1 MSSWFG
7 GLGSGLGHF
16 LGQVG
21 NSLPSLTDH
30 ISSFTREML
39 LDVIGDIEAGL
50 PDCQR
55 KEMEATDS
63 PLRSENERL
72 QKYCTDLEEKHE
84 ASELQINHQ
93 CASYGN
99 QLQQKEVETS
109 HLKARQMALQDQ
121 VFNLQAAAQWVGS
134 GACGVPTTT
143 ALAPLGSR
151 ISSDFSAFS
160 DDDMDFSDLIS
171 SHQEINRLSIEVSR
185 LESKV
190 GYSRHIAEAQGTQN
204 SDPSEIFKLQNTIKT
219 LEQNPSPDIDD
230 HQHEMSVLEQSA
242 TLAEKGTILPQ
253 NSSSMEEVLRLQ
265 RALSDAE
272 KEIMRLN
279 ALNQD
284 QSLAEDNLKLKMHV
298 EALEKEKSSLS
309 QEKQELQIT
318 LSKLSCD
325 SQVIKNTASTD
336 MNVNVQLHDLKLHLK
351 AKEEELNQSIHEKKM
366 LLGELEE
373 LDHQNQ
379 EATKHMILIKDELSK
394 QQNEGDLV
402 IQKLKQDLDEEK
414 KRVHQLEDDKMN
426 LSKELHVQ
434 KEKLSRSAQSLSD
447 LHLTKQKLEDKVE
460 DLVDQLNKSQQN
472 SFNVQQENLE
482 LKEHIRQT
490 KGELSGCQSK
500 FPSSLNEDSNS
511 KVKNDLLKEREAE
524 VSNLRQNLS
533 EVEELN
539 KNLKKVAVDLKREN
553 EILILA
559 CKDVRRKLEASIAA
573 NNQVSQEKDTV
584 KETLI
589 RDKEEI
595 EAELHQAETGL
606 LEEAKNHRQ
615 TIEELSNA
623 CHLNTSALQ
632 LKPDCVVQLK
642 QEKDFGIAGLK
653 KNIEPMTTDPKET
666 EEILAPHVEEQKQ
679 LIQLIK
685 EKEVFIEKLEEKCS
699 ELQKDLDECSQALR
713 ENETLRQTI
722 EEKDRSLGSMTAEN
736 NHLQEELESLK
747 EQQNRA
753 VPVAEP
759 KTLDGIPELES
770 EISQLKIVKNHL
782 EDEIK
787 HHQKIITN
795 QNKRKMRLLQSLQEQ
810 KKEMDDLKYQ
820 YEQMNAAHIQ
830 LILEKDE
837 EIKNLQK
844 TIEQVQAQLPGERLS
859 AQTENSDIFQ
869 EANVK
874 SLNRESGSEQRDLW
888 NEKELLK
895 QTVSDLKDRIL
906 IFEVDF
912 SKLKGE
918 NEKLRVASKEKER
931 ECQALQETNSKFSV
945 RLGEK
950 ELECESMKEKALAF
964 EQMLQEKEEGEAGE
978 VSQLSNAVASLQEKT
993 VMFQQERDQV
1003 IVALKQE
1010 QMENSTLQQEVQQ
1023 YRDKELHLNR
1033 ELERLR
1039 SHLLESEESY
1049 TQDILAAE
1057 DQETKLRKEVTLL
1070 EEKLVS
1076 SSKASLQASV
1086 QIESLQEQLRMV
1098 SQQRDENALQL
1109 SLSQAR
1115 VRQYALSSTNLQ
1127 RVLEHFQEEEKA
1139 MYSTE
1144 LAKEKQLIAEWK
1156 NKAEKLEGQV
1166 SSLQERLDEA
1176 NAMLHSAS
1184 RLTEEVDR
1192 KEQQIQELKRQNEL
1206 GKEMLHKAQKK
1217 LSTFANSP
1225 EGKVDK
1231 VLMRNLFIGH
1241 FHTPKGK
1248 RREALQLMG
1257 SILDIPKEEMKQL
1270 LSEDS
1275 GGVTK
1280 WMTSWLGGA
1289 PKSVP
1294 NIPLRPTQQP
1304 MLSSSF
1310 SELFVKFLEMESH
1323 PSAPPPKLSAHAMDC
1338 PDSPGRREQGG
1349 NVPGS
1354 VKDAAKFRG
1363 GRSTNGN
1370 PFLVPRSAAV
1380 PLSNL
1385 AGVGLGGPGHP
1396 LFKPIADFMP
1406 TFTSLPV
1413 SPDTSATLRAF
1424 SSQPALPNPGSQWL
1438 TGMSREEAEAPGG
1451 WGVRGDCA
1459 TGCQSLVKDQ
1469 DRPLVLQAEQDGR
1482 SEERSGWCGSR
1493 FSELVRWLTKVAAMS
1508 SWFGGLGSGLGHFL
1522 GQVGNNL
1529 PSLTDHISSFT
1540 REMLLDVI
1548 GDIEAGLPDCQRKE
1562 MGATDSPLRSENER
1576 LQKYC
1581 TDLEEK
1587 HEASELQINHQCASY
1602 GNQLQQKEVETSHL
1616 KARQMALQDQVFN
1629 LQAAAQWV
1637 GSGAC
1642 GVPTTTALAPLGS
1655 RISSDFSAFSDDDMD
1670 FSDLISSHQEINRLS
1685 IEVSRLESKVGH
1697 SRHIAEAQGTQNSDP
1712 SEIFK
1717 LQNTIKTLEQN
1728 PSPDIDDHQHEM
1740 SVLEQSAT
1748 LAEKG
1753 TILPQNSSSMEE
1765 VLRLQRALSDAE
1777 KEIMRLNA
1785 LNQDQSL
1792 AEDNLKLKM
1801 HVEALEKEKSS
1812 LSQEKEELQITLSKL
1827 SCDSQVIKNTA
1838 STDMNVNV
1846 QLHDLKLHLKAKEEE
1861 LNQSIHEK
1869 KMLLGELEELDHQN
1883 QEATKHM
1890 ILIKDELSKQ
1900 QNEGD
1905 LVIQKLKQDLDE
1917 EKKRVHQLEDD
1928 KMNLSKEL
1936 HVQKEKLSR
1945 SAQSLSDLHL
1955 TKQKLEDKVEDLV
1968 DQLNKS
1974 QQNSFNVQQENLELK
1989 ERIRQTEGE
1998 LSGCQS
2004 KFQSSL
2010 NEDSNSKVKN
2020 DLLKE
2025 REAEVSNLRQ
2035 NLSEVEELNENLK
2048 KVAVDLKREN
2058 EILILACKDVRRKLE
2073 ASIAT
2078 NNQVSQEKDPVK
2090 ETLIRDKEEIE
2101 AELHQAETGLLEEA
2115 KNHRQTIEEL
2125 SNACHLN
2132 TSALQLKPDCV
2143 VQLKQEKDFGI
2154 AGLKKNNE
2162 PMTTDPKETE
2172 EILAPH
2178 VEEQKQTIEEKDRS
2192 LGSMTAENNH
2202 LQEELE
2208 SLKEQ
2213 QNRVVPVAEPKTLDG
2228 LPELESEISQLKIV
2242 KNHLEDEI
2250 KHHQKIITN
2259 QNKRKMRLLQ
2269 SLQEQKKEMDDLKYQ
2284 YEQMN
2289 AAHIQ
2294 LILEK
2299 DEEIKNLQKTIEQVQ
2314 AQLPGERLNAQTEN
2328 SDIFQEANVKSLN
2341 RESGSEQRDLWN
2353 EKELLKQTVSDLKDR
2368 ILIFEV
2374 DFSKLKGE
2382 NEKLRVASKEK
2393 ERECQALQETNSKFS
2408 VRLGE
2413 KELECESMKEK
2424 ALAFE
2429 QMLQE
2434 KEEGEAGEVSQ
2445 LSNAVASLQEK
2456 TVMFQQERD
2465 QVIVALKQEQMEN
2478 STLQQEV
2485 QQYRD
2490 KELRLNREL
2499 ERLRSHLLESEESYT
2514 QDILAAEDQETKLR
2528 KEVTLL
2534 EEKLVSSSKASHQAS
2549 VQIESLQEQLR
2560 MVSQQRDENA
2570 LQLSLSQA
2578 RVRQY
2583 ALSST
2588 NLQRVLEHFQEEE
2601 KAMYS
2606 AELAKEKQLIAE
2618 WKNKAEKLEGQ
2629 VSSLQERLDEA
2640 NAMLHSASR
2649 LTEEVDRKE
2658 QQIQEL
2664 KRQNELGKEML
2675 HKAQKKLS
2683 TFANSPEGQVDKVL
2697 MRNLFIGHF
2706 HTPKGK
2712 RREALQLMGSI
2723 LDIPKEEME
2732 QLLSEDSGGVTK
2744 WMTSWLG
2751 GAPKSVPNI
2760 PLRPTQQ
2767 PMLSSSFSELFVK
2780 FLEME
2785 SHPSAPP
2792 PKLSAH
2798 AMDCPDS
2805 PGRREQGGNVPGNV
2819 KDAAK
2824 FRGGR
2829 STNGNPF
2836 LVPRSAAVPLSNL
2849 AGVGLGGRGHPLFKP
2864 IADFMPTFTTLP
2876 VSPDTSATV
2885 VLEHLLKQKHSQPE
2899 MI

>member
-55 KEMEATDS
+55 KEMGATDS

-84 ASELQINHQ
+84 ASELQINHL

-190 GYSRHIAEAQGTQN
+190 GHSRHIAEAQRTQN

-298 EALEKEKSSLS
+298 EALENEKSSLS
-309 QEKQELQIT
+309 QEKEELQIT

-482 LKEHIRQT
+482 LKERIRQT
-490 KGELSGCQSK
+490 EGELSGCQSK
-500 FPSSLNEDSNS
+500 FQSSPNEDSNS

-539 KNLKKVAVDLKREN
+539 ENLKKVAVDLKREN

-653 KNIEPMTTDPKET
+653 KNNEPMTTDPKET

-844 TIEQVQAQLPGERLS
+844 TIEQVQAQLPGERLN

-874 SLNRESGSEQRDLW
+874 SLDRESGSEQRDLW

-1023 YRDKELHLNR
+1023 YRDKELRLNR

-1057 DQETKLRKEVTLL
+1057 DQETKLRKEVMLL
-1070 EEKLVS
+1070 DEKLVS
-1076 SSKASLQASV
+1076 SSKASHQASL

-1139 MYSTE
+1139 MYSAE

-1176 NAMLHSAS
+1176 NAVLHSAS

-1225 EGKVDK
+1225 EGQVDK

-1257 SILDIPKEEMKQL
+1257 SILDIPKEEMEQL

-1349 NVPGS
+1349 NVPGN

-1363 GRSTNGN
+1363 GRSTNRN

-1385 AGVGLGGPGHP
+1385 AGVGLGGRW
-1396 LFKPIADFMP
+1396 
-1406 TFTSLPV
+1406 LPDESV
-1413 SPDTSATLRAF
+1413 SSPWRWWTDVSGSHRPCPSRDALKDSGRDGSALIC

-1438 TGMSREEAEAPGG
+1438 IGMSREEAEAPGG

-1459 TGCQSLVKDQ
+1459 TGCQSLVKDH
-1469 DRPLVLQAEQDGR
+1469 DRPLVLQAEQD
-1482 SEERSGWCGSR
+1482 
-1493 FSELVRWLTKVAAMS
+1493 
-1508 SWFGGLGSGLGHFL
+1508 
-1522 GQVGNNL
+1522 
-1529 PSLTDHISSFT
+1529 
-1540 REMLLDVI
+1540 
-1548 GDIEAGLPDCQRKE
+1548 
-1562 MGATDSPLRSENER
+1562 
-1576 LQKYC
+1576 
-1581 TDLEEK
+1581 
-1587 HEASELQINHQCASY
+1587 ASELQINHQCASY

-1697 SRHIAEAQGTQNSDP
+1697 SRHIAEAQRTQNSDP

-1801 HVEALEKEKSS
+1801 HVEALENEKSS

-1869 KMLLGELEELDHQN
+1869 KMLL
-1883 QEATKHM
+1883 
-1890 ILIKDELSKQ
+1890 
-1900 QNEGD
+1900 
-1905 LVIQKLKQDLDE
+1905 
-1917 EKKRVHQLEDD
+1917 
-1928 KMNLSKEL
+1928 
-1936 HVQKEKLSR
+1936 
-1945 SAQSLSDLHL
+1945 
-1955 TKQKLEDKVEDLV
+1955 EDLV

-2004 KFQSSL
+2004 KFQSSP

-2058 EILILACKDVRRKLE
+2058 EILIFACKDVRRKLE
-2073 ASIAT
+2073 ASIAA
-2078 NNQVSQEKDPVK
+2078 NNQVSQEKDTVK

-2213 QNRVVPVAEPKTLDG
+2213 QNRAVPVAEPKTLDG
-2228 LPELESEISQLKIV
+2228 IPELESEISQLKIV

-2328 SDIFQEANVKSLN
+2328 SDIFQEANVKSLD

-2805 PGRREQGGNVPGNV
+2805 PGRREQVGNVPGNV

-2849 AGVGLGGRGHPLFKP
+2849 AGVGLGGPGHPLFKP

>member
-7 GLGSGLGHF
+7 GLGSGLGNF

-21 NSLPSLTDH
+21 SSLPSLTDH
-30 ISSFTREML
+30 VSSFTRGML
-39 LDVIGDIEAGL
+39 LDDIGDRAAGL
-50 PDCQR
+50 PDCGR
-55 KEMEATDS
+55 KEMEASNS
-63 PLRSENERL
+63 PLRSESERL

-84 ASELQINHQ
+84 ASELQINPQ
-93 CASYGN
+93 CPSYGN
-99 QLQQKEVETS
+99 QLQQKEVEIS
-109 HLKARQMALQDQ
+109 HLKGRQMALQDQ

-143 ALAPLGSR
+143 ALAPLGSQ

-160 DDDMDFSDLIS
+160 DDDMDFSDLIL
-171 SHQEINRLSIEVSR
+171 SHQEINILSVEVSR

-190 GYSRHIAEAQGTQN
+190 GHSRHIAEAQGTQN
-204 SDPSEIFKLQNTIKT
+204 SDPSEISKLQNTIKT
-219 LEQNPSPDIDD
+219 LERNPSPDLDD
-230 HQHEMSVLEQSA
+230 HQPEVSVLEQSA
-242 TLAEKGTILPQ
+242 TVAEKGTILPQ

-272 KEIMRLN
+272 KEIMRLHD
-279 ALNQD
+279 LNQD

-309 QEKQELQIT
+309 QEKEELQIT

-325 SQVIKNTASTD
+325 SQVVENTASTD

-366 LLGELEE
+366 LIAELEE

-394 QQNEGDLV
+394 QGKEGDLV
-402 IQKLKQDLDEEK
+402 IQKLKQDLDDEK

-426 LSKELHVQ
+426 LSQELHVQ
-434 KEKLSRSAQSLSD
+434 KEKLTQNAQSLRD
-447 LHLTKQKLEDKVE
+447 LHLTKQKLEDQVE
-460 DLVDQLNKSQQN
+460 DLVDQLNKSQQSSLN
-472 SFNVQQENLE
+472 IQQENLQ
-482 LKEHIRQT
+482 LKEHIRKT
-490 KGELSGCQSK
+490 EGELSGCQSK
-500 FPSSLNEDSNS
+500 FQSSLNEDSNS
-511 KVKNDLLKEREAE
+511 NVKDDLLQEQEAE

-539 KNLKKVAVDLKREN
+539 ENSKKVPVDLKKEN
-553 EILILA
+553 EMLILP

-589 RDKEEI
+589 KDKEEI
-595 EAELHQAETGL
+595 EAELHQAEKRL
-606 LEEAKNHRQ
+606 WEEAKNDRQ
-615 TIEELSNA
+615 TIQELSSA
-623 CHLNTSALQ
+623 SHLNTSALQ
-632 LKPDCVVQLK
+632 LKPDCVVPLK
-642 QEKDFGIAGLK
+642 QEKDFEIAGLK

-666 EEILAPHVEEQKQ
+666 EEILEPHVEEQKQ

-699 ELQKDLDECSQALR
+699 KLQKDLDECSQALR

-736 NHLQEELESLK
+736 NHLQKELESLK

-759 KTLDGIPELES
+759 KTLDGIPEVES
-770 EISQLKIVKNHL
+770 EVSQLKIVKNHL
-782 EDEIK
+782 ENEIK

-795 QNKRKMRLLQSLQEQ
+795 QNKRKTRLLQSLQEQ
-810 KKEMDDLKYQ
+810 KKEMDDLKHQ
-820 YEQMNAAHIQ
+820 YEQLNAAHIQ
-830 LILEKDE
+830 LLLEKDE

-844 TIEQVQAQLPGERLS
+844 TIEQIQSQVPGERLD

-869 EANVK
+869 ETNVK
-874 SLNRESGSEQRDLW
+874 SLNRESGSEQCDLW
-888 NEKELLK
+888 KEKELLK
-895 QTVSDLKDRIL
+895 QTVIDLKGRIL

-931 ECQALQETNSKFSV
+931 EYQELQETSSKFSV

-964 EQMLQEKEEGEAGE
+964 EQLLQEK
-978 VSQLSNAVASLQEKT
+978 SQLSNAVAKMQEKT
-993 VMFQQERDQV
+993 VIFQQERDQV
-1003 IVALKQE
+1003 IVALKQV
-1010 QMENSTLQQEVQQ
+1010 QMENSTLRQEVQEF
-1023 YRDKELHLNR
+1023 RDKELRLNR

-1057 DQETKLRKEVTLL
+1057 DQEMKLRKEVTLL

-1076 SSKASLQASV
+1076 SSKASHQASL
-1086 QIESLQEQLRMV
+1086 QIESLQEQLRLV

-1109 SLSQAR
+1109 SISQAR
-1115 VRQYALSSTNLQ
+1115 S
-1127 RVLEHFQEEEKA
+1127 
-1139 MYSTE
+1139 
-1144 LAKEKQLIAEWK
+1144 IAEWK

-1166 SSLQERLDEA
+1166 SSLQERLEET

-1184 RLTEEVDR
+1184 RLTEELDR

-1206 GKEMLHKAQKK
+1206 GKEMLDKAQKK
-1217 LSTFANSP
+1217 LSTLANSP

-1241 FHTPKGK
+1241 FRTPKGK

-1257 SILDIPKEEMKQL
+1257 SILDIPKQEMEQL

-1280 WMTSWLGGA
+1280 WMASWLGGA
-1289 PKSVP
+1289 SKSVP
-1294 NIPLRPTQQP
+1294 NIPMTPNQQP
-1304 MLSSSF
+1304 GLHSSF

-1323 PSAPPPKLSAHAMDC
+1323 PSVPPPKLSAHAMDC

-1354 VKDAAKFRG
+1354 VKEAAKFRG

-1406 TFTSLPV
+1406 TFTPLPV
-1413 SPDTSATLRAF
+1413 SPDSSATVVLEHLLKQTPP
-1424 SSQPALPNPGSQWL
+1424 SQPSPILEPIADRKVQGR
-1438 TGMSREEAEAPGG
+1438 SRGPWG

-1459 TGCQSLVKDQ
+1459 TGCQSLVKDHN
-1469 DRPLVLQAEQDGR
+1469 RPLLLQAEEG
-1482 SEERSGWCGSR
+1482 
-1493 FSELVRWLTKVAAMS
+1493 ELVRWLPNVVAMS
-1508 SWFGGLGSGLGHFL
+1508 SWFGGLGSGLGNFL
-1522 GQVGNNL
+1522 GQVGSSL
-1529 PSLTDHISSFT
+1529 PSLTDHVSSFT
-1540 REMLLDVI
+1540 RGMLLDDI
-1548 GDIEAGLPDCQRKE
+1548 GDRAAGLPDCGRKE
-1562 MGATDSPLRSENER
+1562 MEASNSPLRSESESP
-1576 LQKYC
+1576 QKYC

-1587 HEASELQINHQCASY
+1587 HEASELQINPQCPSY
-1602 GNQLQQKEVETSHL
+1602 GNQLQQKEVEISHL
-1616 KARQMALQDQVFN
+1616 KGRQMALQDQVFN

-1655 RISSDFSAFSDDDMD
+1655 QISSDFSAFSDDDMD
-1670 FSDLISSHQEINRLS
+1670 YSDLILSHQEINILS
-1685 IEVSRLESKVGH
+1685 VEVSRLESKVGH

-1712 SEIFK
+1712 SEISK

-1728 PSPDIDDHQHEM
+1728 PSPDLDDHQPEV

-1748 LAEKG
+1748 VAEKG

-1777 KEIMRLNA
+1777 KEIMRLHD

-1801 HVEALEKEKSS
+1801 H
-1812 LSQEKEELQITLSKL
+1812 
-1827 SCDSQVIKNTA
+1827 
-1838 STDMNVNV
+1838 
-1846 QLHDLKLHLKAKEEE
+1846 
-1861 LNQSIHEK
+1861 
-1869 KMLLGELEELDHQN
+1869 
-1883 QEATKHM
+1883 
-1890 ILIKDELSKQ
+1890 
-1900 QNEGD
+1900 
-1905 LVIQKLKQDLDE
+1905 
-1917 EKKRVHQLEDD
+1917 
-1928 KMNLSKEL
+1928 
-1936 HVQKEKLSR
+1936 
-1945 SAQSLSDLHL
+1945 
-1955 TKQKLEDKVEDLV
+1955 
-1968 DQLNKS
+1968 
-1974 QQNSFNVQQENLELK
+1974 ENLQLK
-1989 ERIRQTEGE
+1989 EHIRKTEGE

-2004 KFQSSL
+2004 KLQSSL
-2010 NEDSNSKVKN
+2010 NEDSNSNVKD
-2020 DLLKE
+2020 DLLQE
-2025 REAEVSNLRQ
+2025 QEAEVSNLRQ
-2035 NLSEVEELNENLK
+2035 NLSEVEELNENSK
-2048 KVAVDLKREN
+2048 KVPVDLKKEN
-2058 EILILACKDVRRKLE
+2058 EMLILPCKDVRRKLE
-2073 ASIAT
+2073 ASIAA
-2078 NNQVSQEKDPVK
+2078 NNQVSQEKDTVK

-2101 AELHQAETGLLEEA
+2101 AELHQAEKRLWEEA
-2115 KNHRQTIEEL
+2115 KNDRQTIQEL
-2125 SNACHLN
+2125 SSASHLN

-2143 VQLKQEKDFGI
+2143 VPLKQEKDFEI
-2154 AGLKKNNE
+2154 AGLKKNIE
-2162 PMTTDPKETE
+2162 PMTTDPKET
-2172 EILAPH
+2172 

-2202 LQEELE
+2202 LQKELE

-2213 QNRVVPVAEPKTLDG
+2213 QNRAVPLAEPKTLDG
-2228 LPELESEISQLKIV
+2228 IPEVESE
-2242 KNHLEDEI
+2242 
-2250 KHHQKIITN
+2250 
-2259 QNKRKMRLLQ
+2259 
-2269 SLQEQKKEMDDLKYQ
+2269 SLQEQKKEMDDLKHQ
-2284 YEQMN
+2284 YEQLN

-2294 LILEK
+2294 LLLEK
-2299 DEEIKNLQKTIEQVQ
+2299 DEEIKNLQKTIEQIQSQV
-2314 AQLPGERLNAQTEN
+2314 PGERLDAQTEN
-2328 SDIFQEANVKSLN
+2328 SDIFQETNVKSLN
-2341 RESGSEQRDLWN
+2341 RESGSEQCDLWK
-2353 EKELLKQTVSDLKDR
+2353 EKELLKQTVIDLKGR

-2374 DFSKLKGE
+2374 DFSKLQGE

-2393 ERECQALQETNSKFS
+2393 EREYQELQETSSKFS

-2429 QMLQE
+2429 QLLQE
-2434 KEEGEAGEVSQ
+2434 KSQ
-2445 LSNAVASLQEK
+2445 LSNAVAKMQEK
-2456 TVMFQQERD
+2456 TVIFQQERD
-2465 QVIVALKQEQMEN
+2465 QVIVALKQVQMEN
-2478 STLQQEV
+2478 STLRQEV
-2485 QQYRD
+2485 QEFRD

-2514 QDILAAEDQETKLR
+2514 QDILAAEDQEMKLR

-2549 VQIESLQEQLR
+2549 LQIESLQEQLR
-2560 MVSQQRDENA
+2560 LVSQQRDENA
-2570 LQLSLSQA
+2570 LQLSISQA

-2601 KAMYS
+2601 KAMHS
-2606 AELAKEKQLIAE
+2606 AELAKEKQSIAE

-2629 VSSLQERLDEA
+2629 VSSLQERLEET

-2649 LTEEVDRKE
+2649 LTEELDRKE

-2675 HKAQKKLS
+2675 DKAQKKLS
-2683 TFANSPEGQVDKVL
+2683 TLANSPEGKVDKVL

-2706 HTPKGK
+2706 RTPKGK

-2723 LDIPKEEME
+2723 LDIPKQEME

-2744 WMTSWLG
+2744 WMASWLG
-2751 GAPKSVPNI
+2751 GASKSVPNI
-2760 PLRPTQQ
+2760 PMTPNQQ
-2767 PMLSSSFSELFVK
+2767 PGLHSSFSELFVK

-2785 SHPSAPP
+2785 SHPSVPP

-2805 PGRREQGGNVPGNV
+2805 PGRREQGGNVPGSV
-2819 KDAAK
+2819 KEAAK

-2849 AGVGLGGRGHPLFKP
+2849 AGVGLGGPGHPLFKP
-2864 IADFMPTFTTLP
+2864 IADFMPTFTPLP
-2876 VSPDTSATV
+2876 VSPDSSATV
-2885 VLEHLLKQKHSQPE
+2885 VLEHLLKQSQSHPE

>member
-7 GLGSGLGHF
+7 GLGSGLGNF

-21 NSLPSLTDH
+21 SSLPSLTDH
-30 ISSFTREML
+30 VSRFTRGML
-39 LDVIGDIEAGL
+39 LDDIGDRAAGL
-50 PDCQR
+50 PDCGR
-55 KEMEATDS
+55 KEMEASNS
-63 PLRSENERL
+63 PLRSESESP

-84 ASELQINHQ
+84 ASELQINPQ
-93 CASYGN
+93 CPRYGN
-99 QLQQKEVETS
+99 QLQQKEVEIS
-109 HLKARQMALQDQ
+109 HLKGRQMALQDQ

-143 ALAPLGSR
+143 ALAPLGSQ

-160 DDDMDFSDLIS
+160 DDDDMDYSDLIL
-171 SHQEINRLSIEVSR
+171 SHQEINTLSVEVSR

-190 GYSRHIAEAQGTQN
+190 GHSRHIAEAQGTQN
-204 SDPSEIFKLQNTIKT
+204 SDPSEISKLQNTIKT
-219 LEQNPSPDIDD
+219 LERNPSPDLDD
-230 HQHEMSVLEQSA
+230 HQPEVSVLEQSA
-242 TLAEKGTILPQ
+242 TVAEKGTILPQ

-272 KEIMRLN
+272 KEIMRLHD
-279 ALNQD
+279 LNQD

-309 QEKQELQIT
+309 QEKEELQIT

-325 SQVIKNTASTD
+325 SQVVENTASTD

-366 LLGELEE
+366 LIAELEE

-394 QQNEGDLV
+394 QGKEGDLV
-402 IQKLKQDLDEEK
+402 IQKLKQDLDDEK

-426 LSKELHVQ
+426 LSQELHVQ
-434 KEKLSRSAQSLSD
+434 KEKLTQNAQSLRD
-447 LHLTKQKLEDKVE
+447 LHLTKQKLEDQVE
-460 DLVDQLNKSQQN
+460 DLVDQLNKSQQSSLN
-472 SFNVQQENLE
+472 IQQENLQ
-482 LKEHIRQT
+482 LKEHIRKT
-490 KGELSGCQSK
+490 EGELSGCQSK
-500 FPSSLNEDSNS
+500 LQSSLNEDSNS
-511 KVKNDLLKEREAE
+511 NVKDDLLQEQEAE

-539 KNLKKVAVDLKREN
+539 ENSKKVPVDLKKEN
-553 EILILA
+553 EMLILP

-595 EAELHQAETGL
+595 EAELHQAEKRL
-606 LEEAKNHRQ
+606 WEEAKNDRQ
-615 TIEELSNA
+615 TIQELSSA
-623 CHLNTSALQ
+623 SHLNTSALQ
-632 LKPDCVVQLK
+632 LKPDCVVPLK
-642 QEKDFGIAGLK
+642 QEKDFEIAGLK

-666 EEILAPHVEEQKQ
+666 EEILEPHVEEQKQ

-699 ELQKDLDECSQALR
+699 KLQKDLDECSQALR

-736 NHLQEELESLK
+736 NHLQKELESLK

-759 KTLDGIPELES
+759 KTLDGIPEVES
-770 EISQLKIVKNHL
+770 EVSQLKIVKNHL
-782 EDEIK
+782 ENEIK

-795 QNKRKMRLLQSLQEQ
+795 QNKRKTRLLQSLQEQ
-810 KKEMDDLKYQ
+810 KKEMDDLKHQ
-820 YEQMNAAHIQ
+820 YEQLNAAHIQ
-830 LILEKDE
+830 LLLEKDE

-844 TIEQVQAQLPGERLS
+844 TIEQIQSQVPGERLD

-869 EANVK
+869 ETNVK
-874 SLNRESGSEQRDLW
+874 SLNRESGSEQCDLW
-888 NEKELLK
+888 KEKELLK
-895 QTVSDLKDRIL
+895 QTVIDLKGRIL

-918 NEKLRVASKEKER
+918 NEKLRVASTEKER
-931 ECQALQETNSKFSV
+931 EYQELQETSSKFSV

-964 EQMLQEKEEGEAGE
+964 EQLLQEK
-978 VSQLSNAVASLQEKT
+978 SQLSNAVAKMQEKT
-993 VMFQQERDQV
+993 VIFQQERDQV
-1003 IVALKQE
+1003 IVALKQV
-1010 QMENSTLQQEVQQ
+1010 QMENSTLRQEVQEF
-1023 YRDKELHLNR
+1023 RDKELRLNR
-1033 ELERLR
+1033 ELERLS

-1057 DQETKLRKEVTLL
+1057 DQEMKLRKEVTLL

-1076 SSKASLQASV
+1076 SSKASHQASL
-1086 QIESLQEQLRMV
+1086 QIESLQEQLR
-1098 SQQRDENALQL
+1098 
-1109 SLSQAR
+1109 
-1115 VRQYALSSTNLQ
+1115 
-1127 RVLEHFQEEEKA
+1127 
-1139 MYSTE
+1139 
-1144 LAKEKQLIAEWK
+1144 
-1156 NKAEKLEGQV
+1156 
-1166 SSLQERLDEA
+1166 
-1176 NAMLHSAS
+1176 
-1184 RLTEEVDR
+1184 LTEELDR

-1206 GKEMLHKAQKK
+1206 GKEMLDKAQKK
-1217 LSTFANSP
+1217 LSTLTNSP

-1241 FHTPKGK
+1241 FRTPKGK

-1257 SILDIPKEEMKQL
+1257 SILDIPKQEMEQL

-1275 GGVTK
+1275 GGVSK
-1280 WMTSWLGGA
+1280 WMASWLGGA
-1289 PKSVP
+1289 SKSVP
-1294 NIPLRPTQQP
+1294 NIPMTPNQQP
-1304 MLSSSF
+1304 GLHSSF

-1323 PSAPPPKLSAHAMDC
+1323 PSVPPPKLSAHAMDC

-1354 VKDAAKFRG
+1354 VKEAAKFRG

-1406 TFTSLPV
+1406 TFTPLPV
-1413 SPDTSATLRAF
+1413 SPDNSAT
-1424 SSQPALPNPGSQWL
+1424 
-1438 TGMSREEAEAPGG
+1438 
-1451 WGVRGDCA
+1451 V
-1459 TGCQSLVKDQ
+1459 
-1469 DRPLVLQAEQDGR
+1469 
-1482 SEERSGWCGSR
+1482 RSGWCWTR
-1493 FSELVRWLTKVAAMS
+1493 FSELVRWLPNVVAMS
-1508 SWFGGLGSGLGHFL
+1508 SWFGGLGSGLGNFL
-1522 GQVGNNL
+1522 GQVGSSL
-1529 PSLTDHISSFT
+1529 PSLTDHVSRFT
-1540 REMLLDVI
+1540 RGMLLDDI
-1548 GDIEAGLPDCQRKE
+1548 GDRAAGLPDCGRKE
-1562 MGATDSPLRSENER
+1562 MEASNSPLRSESESP
-1576 LQKYC
+1576 QKYC

-1587 HEASELQINHQCASY
+1587 HEASELQINPQCPRY
-1602 GNQLQQKEVETSHL
+1602 GNQLQQKEVEISHL
-1616 KARQMALQDQVFN
+1616 KGRQMALQDQVFN

-1655 RISSDFSAFSDDDMD
+1655 QISSDFSAFSDDDDMD
-1670 FSDLISSHQEINRLS
+1670 YSDLILSHQEINTLS
-1685 IEVSRLESKVGH
+1685 VEVSRLESKVGH

-1712 SEIFK
+1712 SEISK
-1717 LQNTIKTLEQN
+1717 LQNTIKTLERN
-1728 PSPDIDDHQHEM
+1728 PSPDLDDHQPEV

-1748 LAEKG
+1748 VAEKG

-1777 KEIMRLNA
+1777 KEIMRLHD

-1801 HVEALEKEKSS
+1801 H
-1812 LSQEKEELQITLSKL
+1812 
-1827 SCDSQVIKNTA
+1827 
-1838 STDMNVNV
+1838 
-1846 QLHDLKLHLKAKEEE
+1846 
-1861 LNQSIHEK
+1861 
-1869 KMLLGELEELDHQN
+1869 
-1883 QEATKHM
+1883 
-1890 ILIKDELSKQ
+1890 
-1900 QNEGD
+1900 
-1905 LVIQKLKQDLDE
+1905 
-1917 EKKRVHQLEDD
+1917 
-1928 KMNLSKEL
+1928 
-1936 HVQKEKLSR
+1936 
-1945 SAQSLSDLHL
+1945 
-1955 TKQKLEDKVEDLV
+1955 
-1968 DQLNKS
+1968 
-1974 QQNSFNVQQENLELK
+1974 ENLQLK
-1989 ERIRQTEGE
+1989 EHIRKTEGE

-2010 NEDSNSKVKN
+2010 NEDSNSNVKD
-2020 DLLKE
+2020 DLLQE
-2025 REAEVSNLRQ
+2025 QEAEVSNLRQ
-2035 NLSEVEELNENLK
+2035 NLSEVEELNENSK
-2048 KVAVDLKREN
+2048 KVPVDLKKEN
-2058 EILILACKDVRRKLE
+2058 EMLILPCKDVRRKLE
-2073 ASIAT
+2073 ASIAA
-2078 NNQVSQEKDPVK
+2078 NNQVSQEKDTVK

-2101 AELHQAETGLLEEA
+2101 AELHQAEKRLWEEA
-2115 KNHRQTIEEL
+2115 KNDRQTIQEL
-2125 SNACHLN
+2125 SSASHLN

-2143 VQLKQEKDFGI
+2143 VPLKQEKDFEI
-2154 AGLKKNNE
+2154 AGLKKNIE

-2172 EILAPH
+2172 EILEPH

-2202 LQEELE
+2202 LQKELE

-2213 QNRVVPVAEPKTLDG
+2213 QNRAVPVAEPKTLDG
-2228 LPELESEISQLKIV
+2228 IPEVESE
-2242 KNHLEDEI
+2242 
-2250 KHHQKIITN
+2250 
-2259 QNKRKMRLLQ
+2259 
-2269 SLQEQKKEMDDLKYQ
+2269 SLQEQKKEMDDLKHQ
-2284 YEQMN
+2284 YEQLN

-2294 LILEK
+2294 LLLEK
-2299 DEEIKNLQKTIEQVQ
+2299 DEEIKNLQKTIEQIQSQV
-2314 AQLPGERLNAQTEN
+2314 PGERLDAQTEN
-2328 SDIFQEANVKSLN
+2328 SDIFQETNVKSLN
-2341 RESGSEQRDLWN
+2341 RESGSEQCDLWK
-2353 EKELLKQTVSDLKDR
+2353 EKELLKQTVIDLKGR

-2382 NEKLRVASKEK
+2382 NEKLRVASTEK
-2393 ERECQALQETNSKFS
+2393 EREYQELQETSSKFS

-2429 QMLQE
+2429 QLLQE
-2434 KEEGEAGEVSQ
+2434 KSQ
-2445 LSNAVASLQEK
+2445 LSNAVAKMQEK
-2456 TVMFQQERD
+2456 TVIFQQERD
-2465 QVIVALKQEQMEN
+2465 QVIVALKQVQMEN
-2478 STLQQEV
+2478 STLRQEV
-2485 QQYRD
+2485 QEFRD

-2499 ERLRSHLLESEESYT
+2499 ERLSSHLLESEESYT
-2514 QDILAAEDQETKLR
+2514 QDILAAEDQEMKLR

-2549 VQIESLQEQLR
+2549 LQIESLQEQLR
-2560 MVSQQRDENA
+2560 LVSQQRDENA
-2570 LQLSLSQA
+2570 LQLSISQA

-2601 KAMYS
+2601 KAMHS
-2606 AELAKEKQLIAE
+2606 AELAKEKQSIAE

-2629 VSSLQERLDEA
+2629 VSSLQERLEET

-2649 LTEEVDRKE
+2649 LTEELDRKE

-2675 HKAQKKLS
+2675 DKAQKKLS
-2683 TFANSPEGQVDKVL
+2683 TLTNSPEGKVDKVL

-2706 HTPKGK
+2706 RTPKGK

-2723 LDIPKEEME
+2723 LDIPKQEME
-2732 QLLSEDSGGVTK
+2732 QLLSEDSGGVSK
-2744 WMTSWLG
+2744 WMASWLG
-2751 GAPKSVPNI
+2751 GASKSVPNI
-2760 PLRPTQQ
+2760 PMTPNQQ
-2767 PMLSSSFSELFVK
+2767 PGLHSSFSELFVK

-2785 SHPSAPP
+2785 SHPSVPP

-2805 PGRREQGGNVPGNV
+2805 PGRREQGGNVPGSV
-2819 KDAAK
+2819 KEAAK

-2849 AGVGLGGRGHPLFKP
+2849 AGVGLGGPGHPLFKP
-2864 IADFMPTFTTLP
+2864 IADFMPTFTPLP
-2876 VSPDTSATV
+2876 VSPDNSATV
-2885 VLEHLLKQKHSQPE
+2885 VLEHLLKQSQSHPE

>member
-1413 SPDTSATLRAF
+1413 SPDTSATEESV
-1424 SSQPALPNPGSQWL
+1424 SSQCFSGFSVW
-1438 TGMSREEAEAPGG
+1438 
-1451 WGVRGDCA
+1451 V
-1459 TGCQSLVKDQ
+1459 
-1469 DRPLVLQAEQDGR
+1469 GR
-1482 SEERSGWCGSR
+1482 
-1493 FSELVRWLTKVAAMS
+1493 VAAGGERELPLAVVDRRVQKPQAMS
-1508 SWFGGLGSGLGHFL
+1508 FKGRLEGLWEG
-1522 GQVGNNL
+1522 
-1529 PSLTDHISSFT
+1529 
-1540 REMLLDVI
+1540 
-1548 GDIEAGLPDCQRKE
+1548 RKRPHLVE
-1562 MGATDSPLRSENER
+1562 GRKRPHL
-1576 LQKYC
+1576 
-1581 TDLEEK
+1581 
-1587 HEASELQINHQCASY
+1587 
-1602 GNQLQQKEVETSHL
+1602 KEVETSHL

-1765 VLRLQRALSDAE
+1765 VLRLQRAL
-1777 KEIMRLNA
+1777 
-1785 LNQDQSL
+1785 
-1792 AEDNLKLKM
+1792 
-1801 HVEALEKEKSS
+1801 
-1812 LSQEKEELQITLSKL
+1812 
-1827 SCDSQVIKNTA
+1827 
-1838 STDMNVNV
+1838 
-1846 QLHDLKLHLKAKEEE
+1846 
-1861 LNQSIHEK
+1861 
-1869 KMLLGELEELDHQN
+1869 
-1883 QEATKHM
+1883 
-1890 ILIKDELSKQ
+1890 
-1900 QNEGD
+1900 
-1905 LVIQKLKQDLDE
+1905 
-1917 EKKRVHQLEDD
+1917 
-1928 KMNLSKEL
+1928 
-1936 HVQKEKLSR
+1936 
-1945 SAQSLSDLHL
+1945 
-1955 TKQKLEDKVEDLV
+1955 
-1968 DQLNKS
+1968 
-1974 QQNSFNVQQENLELK
+1974 FNVQQENLELK

>member
-50 PDCQR
+50 PDCGR
-55 KEMEATDS
+55 KEVEATDS

-99 QLQQKEVETS
+99 QLQQKEVEAS

-160 DDDMDFSDLIS
+160 DADMDFSDLIS
-171 SHQEINRLSIEVSR
+171 SHQEINRLSIE
-185 LESKV
+185 
-190 GYSRHIAEAQGTQN
+190 
-204 SDPSEIFKLQNTIKT
+204 
-219 LEQNPSPDIDD
+219 
-230 HQHEMSVLEQSA
+230 
-242 TLAEKGTILPQ
+242 
-253 NSSSMEEVLRLQ
+253 
-265 RALSDAE
+265 
-272 KEIMRLN
+272 
-279 ALNQD
+279 
-284 QSLAEDNLKLKMHV
+284 
-298 EALEKEKSSLS
+298 
-309 QEKQELQIT
+309 
-318 LSKLSCD
+318 
-325 SQVIKNTASTD
+325 
-336 MNVNVQLHDLKLHLK
+336 
-351 AKEEELNQSIHEKKM
+351 
-366 LLGELEE
+366 
-373 LDHQNQ
+373 
-379 EATKHMILIKDELSK
+379 
-394 QQNEGDLV
+394 
-402 IQKLKQDLDEEK
+402 
-414 KRVHQLEDDKMN
+414 
-426 LSKELHVQ
+426 
-434 KEKLSRSAQSLSD
+434 
-447 LHLTKQKLEDKVE
+447 
-460 DLVDQLNKSQQN
+460 
-472 SFNVQQENLE
+472 
-482 LKEHIRQT
+482 
-490 KGELSGCQSK
+490 
-500 FPSSLNEDSNS
+500 
-511 KVKNDLLKEREAE
+511 
-524 VSNLRQNLS
+524 
-533 EVEELN
+533 
-539 KNLKKVAVDLKREN
+539 
-553 EILILA
+553 
-559 CKDVRRKLEASIAA
+559 
-573 NNQVSQEKDTV
+573 
-584 KETLI
+584 
-589 RDKEEI
+589 
-595 EAELHQAETGL
+595 
-606 LEEAKNHRQ
+606 
-615 TIEELSNA
+615 
-623 CHLNTSALQ
+623 
-632 LKPDCVVQLK
+632 
-642 QEKDFGIAGLK
+642 
-653 KNIEPMTTDPKET
+653 
-666 EEILAPHVEEQKQ
+666 
-679 LIQLIK
+679 
-685 EKEVFIEKLEEKCS
+685 
-699 ELQKDLDECSQALR
+699 
-713 ENETLRQTI
+713 
-722 EEKDRSLGSMTAEN
+722 
-736 NHLQEELESLK
+736 
-747 EQQNRA
+747 
-753 VPVAEP
+753 
-759 KTLDGIPELES
+759 
-770 EISQLKIVKNHL
+770 
-782 EDEIK
+782 
-787 HHQKIITN
+787 
-795 QNKRKMRLLQSLQEQ
+795 
-810 KKEMDDLKYQ
+810 
-820 YEQMNAAHIQ
+820 
-830 LILEKDE
+830 
-837 EIKNLQK
+837 
-844 TIEQVQAQLPGERLS
+844 
-859 AQTENSDIFQ
+859 
-869 EANVK
+869 
-874 SLNRESGSEQRDLW
+874 
-888 NEKELLK
+888 
-895 QTVSDLKDRIL
+895 
-906 IFEVDF
+906 
-912 SKLKGE
+912 
-918 NEKLRVASKEKER
+918 ASK
-931 ECQALQETNSKFSV
+931 
-945 RLGEK
+945 
-950 ELECESMKEKALAF
+950 
-964 EQMLQEKEEGEAGE
+964 
-978 VSQLSNAVASLQEKT
+978 
-993 VMFQQERDQV
+993 
-1003 IVALKQE
+1003 
-1010 QMENSTLQQEVQQ
+1010 
-1023 YRDKELHLNR
+1023 
-1033 ELERLR
+1033 
-1039 SHLLESEESY
+1039 
-1049 TQDILAAE
+1049 
-1057 DQETKLRKEVTLL
+1057 
-1070 EEKLVS
+1070 
-1076 SSKASLQASV
+1076 
-1086 QIESLQEQLRMV
+1086 
-1098 SQQRDENALQL
+1098 
-1109 SLSQAR
+1109 
-1115 VRQYALSSTNLQ
+1115 
-1127 RVLEHFQEEEKA
+1127 
-1139 MYSTE
+1139 
-1144 LAKEKQLIAEWK
+1144 
-1156 NKAEKLEGQV
+1156 
-1166 SSLQERLDEA
+1166 
-1176 NAMLHSAS
+1176 
-1184 RLTEEVDR
+1184 
-1192 KEQQIQELKRQNEL
+1192 
-1206 GKEMLHKAQKK
+1206 
-1217 LSTFANSP
+1217 
-1225 EGKVDK
+1225 
-1231 VLMRNLFIGH
+1231 
-1241 FHTPKGK
+1241 
-1248 RREALQLMG
+1248 
-1257 SILDIPKEEMKQL
+1257 
-1270 LSEDS
+1270 
-1275 GGVTK
+1275 
-1280 WMTSWLGGA
+1280 
-1289 PKSVP
+1289 
-1294 NIPLRPTQQP
+1294 
-1304 MLSSSF
+1304 
-1310 SELFVKFLEMESH
+1310 
-1323 PSAPPPKLSAHAMDC
+1323 
-1338 PDSPGRREQGG
+1338 
-1349 NVPGS
+1349 
-1354 VKDAAKFRG
+1354 
-1363 GRSTNGN
+1363 
-1370 PFLVPRSAAV
+1370 
-1380 PLSNL
+1380 
-1385 AGVGLGGPGHP
+1385 
-1396 LFKPIADFMP
+1396 
-1406 TFTSLPV
+1406 
-1413 SPDTSATLRAF
+1413 
-1424 SSQPALPNPGSQWL
+1424 
-1438 TGMSREEAEAPGG
+1438 
-1451 WGVRGDCA
+1451 
-1459 TGCQSLVKDQ
+1459 
-1469 DRPLVLQAEQDGR
+1469 
-1482 SEERSGWCGSR
+1482 
-1493 FSELVRWLTKVAAMS
+1493 
-1508 SWFGGLGSGLGHFL
+1508 
-1522 GQVGNNL
+1522 
-1529 PSLTDHISSFT
+1529 
-1540 REMLLDVI
+1540 
-1548 GDIEAGLPDCQRKE
+1548 
-1562 MGATDSPLRSENER
+1562 
-1576 LQKYC
+1576 
-1581 TDLEEK
+1581 
-1587 HEASELQINHQCASY
+1587 
-1602 GNQLQQKEVETSHL
+1602 
-1616 KARQMALQDQVFN
+1616 
-1629 LQAAAQWV
+1629 
-1637 GSGAC
+1637 
-1642 GVPTTTALAPLGS
+1642 
-1655 RISSDFSAFSDDDMD
+1655 
-1670 FSDLISSHQEINRLS
+1670 
-1685 IEVSRLESKVGH
+1685 LESKVGH

-1777 KEIMRLNA
+1777 KEIMRLHG

-1900 QNEGD
+1900 RNEGD
-1905 LVIQKLKQDLDE
+1905 LVIQKLRQDLDD

-1936 HVQKEKLSR
+1936 HVQKEKLTL

-1989 ERIRQTEGE
+1989 EHIRQTEGE
-1998 LSGCQS
+1998 LSGCQG

-2010 NEDSNSKVKN
+2010 NEDSNSNVKN

-2035 NLSEVEELNENLK
+2035 NLSEVKELNENLK
-2048 KVAVDLKREN
+2048 KVAVELKREN
-2058 EILILACKDVRRKLE
+2058 EILILACKDVRCKLE
-2073 ASIAT
+2073 ASIAA
-2078 NNQVSQEKDPVK
+2078 NNQVSQEKDTVK

-2101 AELHQAETGLLEEA
+2101 AELHQAETRPLEEA
-2115 KNHRQTIEEL
+2115 KNHRQTIQEL

-2154 AGLKKNNE
+2154 AGLKKNIE

-2178 VEEQKQTIEEKDRS
+2178 VEEQKQLIQLIKEKEVFIEKLEEKCSELQKDLDECSQALRENETLRQTIEEKDRS
-2192 LGSMTAENNH
+2192 LGSMSAENNH

-2213 QNRVVPVAEPKTLDG
+2213 QNRAVPVAEPKTLDG
-2228 LPELESEISQLKIV
+2228 IPELESEISQLKIV

-2284 YEQMN
+2284 HEQMN

-2328 SDIFQEANVKSLN
+2328 SDIFQETNVKSLN

-2429 QMLQE
+2429 QLLQE
-2434 KEEGEAGEVSQ
+2434 KEEGEAGELSQ
-2445 LSNAVASLQEK
+2445 LSNVVASLQEK
-2456 TVMFQQERD
+2456 TVVFQQERD

-2549 VQIESLQEQLR
+2549 VQIESLQEQLK

-2649 LTEEVDRKE
+2649 LREEVDRKE

-2683 TFANSPEGQVDKVL
+2683 TLANSPEGKVDKVL

-2723 LDIPKEEME
+2723 LDVPKEEME

-2767 PMLSSSFSELFVK
+2767 PMLNSSFSELFVK

-2805 PGRREQGGNVPGNV
+2805 PGRREQGGNVPGSV

-2829 STNGNPF
+2829 STNRNPF

-2849 AGVGLGGRGHPLFKP
+2849 AGVGLGGPGHPLFKP
-2864 IADFMPTFTTLP
+2864 IADFMPTFTSLP
-2876 VSPDTSATV
+2876 VSPDSSATSGLLEKNSCICRQKEKEKQLKEVEASHLKARQMALQDQVFNLQAAAQWVGSGACGVPTTTALAPLGSRISSDFSAFSDADMDFSDLISSHQEINRLSIEASKLESKVGHSRHIAEAQGTQNSDPSEIFKLQNTIKTLEQNPSPDIDDHQHEMSVLEQSATLAEKGTILPQNSSSMEEVLRLQRALFNVQQENLELKEHIRQTEGELSGCQGKFQSSLNEDSNSNVKNDLLKEREAEVSNLRQNLSEVKELNENLKKVAVELKRENEILILACKDVRCKLEASIAANNQVSQEKDTVKETLIRDKEEIEAELHQAETRPQTIEEKDRSLGSMTAENNHLQEELESLKEQQNRAVPVAEPKTLDGIPELESEISQLKIVKNHLEDEIKHHQKIITNQNKRKMRLLQSLQEQKKEMDDLKYQHEQMNAAHIQLILEKDEEIKNLQKTIEQVQAQLPGERLNAQTENSDIFQETNVKSLNRESGSEQRDLWNEKELLKQTVSDLKDRILIFEVDFSKLKGENEKLRVASKEKERECQALQETNSKFSVRLGEKELECESMKEKALAFEQLLQEKEEGEAGELSQLSNVVASLQEKTVVFQQERDQVIVALKQEQMENSTLQQEVQQYRDKELRLNRELERLRSHLLESEESYTQDILAAEDQETKLRKEVTLLEEKLVSSSKASHQASVQIESLQEQLKMVSQQRDENALQLSLSQARVRQYALSSTNLQRVLEHFQEEEKAMYSAELAKEKQLIAEWKNKAEKLEGQVSSLQERLDEANAMLHSASRLREEVDRKEQQIQELKRQNELGKEMLHKAQKKLSTLANSPEGKVDKVLMRNLFIGHFHTPKGKRREALQLMGSILDVPKEEMEQLLSEDSGGVTKWMTSWLGGAPKSIPNIPLRPTQQPMLNSSFSELFVKFLEMESHPSAPPPKLSAHAMDCPDSPGRREQGGNVPGSVKDAAKFRGGRSTNRNPFLVPRSAAVPLSNLAGVGLGGPGHPLFKPIADFMPTFTSLPVSPDSSATV
-2885 VLEHLLKQKHSQPE
+2885 VLEHLLKQRHSQPE
-2899 MI
+2899 KI